1 MCRARL
7 GLPLNAIKIGSSVCC
22 LEGDWRAED
31 TCKRPIAC
39 VISSFGGSALV
50 QYFAMLLA
58 SSLVSKNPIQ
68 CLVVCNKTRLY
79 CMYCLSSRAADLQWW
94 PIIGGL
100 LYSRVLPILRKHG
113 HDESPRTWASGPY
126 WVSQCTSH
134 AAAVAAARLWSF
146 LVTITVRTM
155 LLTLGTSVGPS
166 IRTRVR

>member
-100 LYSRVLPILRKHG
+100 LYLGSNN
-113 HDESPRTWASGPY
+113 
-126 WVSQCTSH
+126 SQSALGQYSVH
-134 AAAVAAARLWSF
+134 LSAPF
-146 LVTITVRTM
+146 LVTVGAIWAVSRDCSDC
-155 LLTLGTSVGPS
+155 GTKANSPNNGDS
-166 IRTRVR
+166 